1 MPQGQPGLTK
11 SQRRAECRVTSGRQ
25 FVCTNMQ
32 KCEAAHWPPCRVQG
46 THLYM
51 CSYIGESIAF
61 GRRQLSG
68 EQRKAPPKEH
78 MYSTGKRQR

>member
-51 CSYIGESIAF
+51 CSYIDESIA
-61 GRRQLSG
+61 LECASL
-68 EQRKAPPKEH
+68 AA
-78 MYSTGKRQR
+78 SSGKRRRKIICTARKRDN